1 MKVILNDYIEHLGER
16 GDSVTVKPGFAR
28 NYLLP
33 KGLAYPDTPG
43 NRKRF
48 NEDQNH
54 WEEMDLQRRSGAE
67 KLAADLDGTKLL
79 FERRAGE
86 GDVLLGSVNVADIA
100 RELAALGFDIDRGRI
115 RLEHAIKE
123 LGHSELVV
131 HIHRDINVTI
141 PIQVVRPGEEPDA
154 AAPEFVAEGVFE
166 LPDEPEIDQAGE
178 AAELAETPEVPEVQ
192 EVPEVPESSETPE
205 VPETPEASEP
215 ENGPPETDGLV
226 ETGKVAE

>member
-48 NEDQNH
+48 TEEQKN
-54 WEEMDLQRRSGAE
+54 WEEMDLERRSAAE

-86 GDVLLGSVNVADIA
+86 RDVLFGSVSVADIA
-100 RELAALGFDIDRGRI
+100 RELADRGFNIDRGRI
-115 RLEHAIKE
+115 RLEHPIKE
-123 LGHSELVV
+123 LGRTEIEV
-131 HIHRDINVTI
+131 HIHRDISVTL
-141 PIQVVRPGEEPDA
+141 PVQVIRPGEDPDA
-154 AAPEFVAEGVFE
+154 AAPEFDAEGALE
-166 LPDEPEIDQAGE
+166 LPKEGEAIESPESGLVSQVGGGSGAGE
-178 AAELAETPEVPEVQ
+178 ATVSEAEAE
-192 EVPEVPESSETPE
+192 ES
-205 VPETPEASEP
+205 
-215 ENGPPETDGLV
+215 V
-226 ETGKVAE
+226 ESWKADE

>member
-33 KGLAYPDTPG
+33 KGLAYPDTAG

-48 NEDQNH
+48 NEDQNN

-67 KLAADLDGTKLL
+67 KLAADLDGTRLL

-86 GDVLLGSVNVADIA
+86 RDVLFGSVNVADIA
-100 RELAALGFDIDRGRI
+100 RELAARGFDIDRGRI

-131 HIHRDINVTI
+131 HIHRDIDVTI
-141 PIQVVRPGEEPDA
+141 PVQVVRPGEEPDA
-154 AAPEFVAEGVFE
+154 AVPEFVAEGALE
-166 LPDEPEIDQAGE
+166 MPDEPEVDQPGE
-178 AAELAETPEVPEVQ
+178 AAEVSEAPEA
-192 EVPEVPESSETPE
+192 PE
-205 VPETPEASEP
+205 VPETPEP
-215 ENGPPETDGLV
+215 ESGPPETDGLV